1 MNLTEAETRQVLY
14 CCAELLRQRTAGQY
28 PGPQPWLTRLVRRLE
43 LELAVS
49 ESGHESGCG
58 GEPLEAEH
66 WISAREAANILG
78 LSKRQTQRLA
88 TDLDGRLID
97 ARWVFP
103 LTAVNDYAEAKHDR
117 PA

>member
-1 MNLTEAETRQVLY
+1 MNLTKAETRQVLY
-14 CCAELLRQRTAGQY
+14 CCAELLRQRTAGKY

-49 ESGHESGCG
+49 ESGHESGCS
-58 GEPLEAEH
+58 EEELNAEH
-66 WISAREAANILG
+66 LISAREAANILG

-88 TDLDGRLID
+88 TDLDGRLIG

-103 LTAVNDYAEAKHDR
+103 LQCVTEYAEAKNAR
-117 PA
+117 TA